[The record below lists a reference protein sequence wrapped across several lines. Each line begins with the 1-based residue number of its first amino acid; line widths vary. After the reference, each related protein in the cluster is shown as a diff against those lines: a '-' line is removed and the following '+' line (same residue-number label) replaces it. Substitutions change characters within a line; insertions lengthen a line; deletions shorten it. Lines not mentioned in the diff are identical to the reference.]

1 MPGHPGFGEADPAQ
15 YVTVLAPRRLAWLNG
30 GSGSTNLQQAP
41 NLPGTVLASSG
52 VPLNQGAG
60 TNEDIALVA
69 ERSNVLLLGGAA
81 QVRVFPEIGSSTLTA
96 RVLVPGDVVLLVKN
110 PKGVCKVTGL
120 TPPSGFLV
128 EREVNGVGNEA
139 VTSTATRSSW

>member
-1 MPGHPGFGEADPAQ
+1 
-15 YVTVLAPRRLAWLNG
+15 VTILAPRRLAWLNG
-30 GSGSTNLQQAP
+30 GSGSTNLPQAP

-81 QVRVFPEIGSSTLTA
+81 QVRVFPEIGSSSLTA
-96 RVLVPGDVVLLVKN
+96 RVRVHGDVVLLVKN
-110 PKGVCKVTGL
+110 PRA
-120 TPPSGFLV
+120 FA
-128 EREVNGVGNEA
+128 R
-139 VTSTATRSSW
+139 